1 MERFEMTVIAQGPH
15 SVWIALLV
23 IALICVTLI
32 AVIFAFFARKA
43 LFDSAAFKSAG
54 LISSARYSSIS
65 ALSKQTGRQRART
78 PKKETRVDSHLN

>member
-32 AVIFAFFARKA
+32 SMIFTVFARKA
-43 LFDSAAFKSAG
+43 LFDRAALKSAR
-54 LISSARYSSIS
+54 LSSSARYSSIS
-65 ALSKQTGRQRART
+65 TLPKQAGRQRATT
-78 PKKETRVDSHLN
+78 PKK